1 MGRLNRGIG
10 SAEPN
15 RPGND
20 GGKDQYSV
28 SGSKKTK

>member
-1 MGRLNRGIG
+1 MGRPNCGTG
-10 SAEPN
+10 SAGPK

-28 SGSKKTK
+28 GGSKKTK